1 MASQDPAERVAQELA
16 EWLELRSTQV
26 ANAILESVY
35 RPRVVEPTTAETVAY
50 FRPLLVNPDNTLN
63 EQGKAKVI
71 SQYGATGYEDIA
83 RAVAK
88 SIRAEQDEA
97 PAPGSQ
103 VDRFG
108 PGVPTLQGSGPTT
121 AQAPMGGY

>member
-63 EQGKAKVI
+63 EQGKAQVI
-71 SQYGATGYEDIA
+71 GQYGAQGYRDLA

-88 SIRAEQDEA
+88 SLKAEQEQ
-97 PAPGSQ
+97 PPEPLLPTPPG
-103 VDRFG
+103 G
-108 PGVPTLQGSGPTT
+108 
-121 AQAPMGGY
+121 A